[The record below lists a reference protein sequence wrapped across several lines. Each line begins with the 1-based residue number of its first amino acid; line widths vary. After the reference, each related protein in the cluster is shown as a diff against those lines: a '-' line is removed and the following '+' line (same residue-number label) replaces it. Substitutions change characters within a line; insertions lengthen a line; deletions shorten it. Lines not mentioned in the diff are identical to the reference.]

1 MLLYSVYAQLVIS
14 SAPSIITLNHSLA
27 FHQLIYISMLVSLHT
42 LYMNL
47 AKLIFLLVMYFLH
60 FNNQVFDGHGGKDAA
75 HFVRDNLPRVIVED
89 SDFPLQ
95 LEKVVRRS
103 FIQIDGQFAETCS
116 HHSSGTT
123 ALTAMI
129 FGRYFPFTRNDDAQ
143 L

>member
-1 MLLYSVYAQLVIS
+1 
-14 SAPSIITLNHSLA
+14 
-27 FHQLIYISMLVSLHT
+27 MLVVLHT
-42 LYMNL
+42 LIL
-47 AKLIFLLVMYFLH
+47 RSLIFLVIMYFLH

-103 FIQIDGQFAETCS
+103 FMQIDCQFAEKCS
-116 HHSSGTT
+116 HHRALSSGTT

-129 FGRYFPFTRNDDAQ
+129 FGRYFPVTSNNDAQ
-143 L
+143 FYIVYLLFFHEFISTMRKKREYLLFL